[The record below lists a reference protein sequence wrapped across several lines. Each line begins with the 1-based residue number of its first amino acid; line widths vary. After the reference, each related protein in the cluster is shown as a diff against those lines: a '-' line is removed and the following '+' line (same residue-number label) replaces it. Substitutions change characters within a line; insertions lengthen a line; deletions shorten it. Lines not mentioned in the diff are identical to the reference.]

1 MVPFRH
7 YIDLLFAT
15 FTSSCGPWVC
25 LTSSVLLHLPESCCS
40 AHAVLC
46 LTLLHTARAMEML
59 QSAFPAPPWD
69 AMAAGKHSLTHGACR
84 PRAQCDA
91 CTKRGYGSTRAV
103 AWRGPSLPSI
113 TCSPESSTAETT
125 GIPSGGLQFGTGGD
139 SWGQAAPAG
148 PAALSSIRACA
159 GECMASKLIALFIC
173 LIKLERCHRGVE

>member
-1 MVPFRH
+1 MLNIISAAASPR
-7 YIDLLFAT
+7 ILLL
-15 FTSSCGPWVC
+15 SP
-25 LTSSVLLHLPESCCS
+25 CC
-40 AHAVLC
+40 AVLC

-69 AMAAGKHSLTHGACR
+69 AIAAGKHSLTHGACR

-113 TCSPESSTAETT
+113 TCSPESSTVETT

-148 PAALSSIRACA
+148 PAAIRACA
-159 GECMASKLIALFIC
+159 GECVASKLIALFIC

>member
-1 MVPFRH
+1 MLNIISAAASPR
-7 YIDLLFAT
+7 ILLL
-15 FTSSCGPWVC
+15 SP
-25 LTSSVLLHLPESCCS
+25 CC
-40 AHAVLC
+40 AVLC

-69 AMAAGKHSLTHGACR
+69 AMAAGKHSLMHGACR

-148 PAALSSIRACA
+148 PAAIRACA
-159 GECMASKLIALFIC
+159 GECVASKLIALFIC

>member
-1 MVPFRH
+1 MLNIISVAASPR
-7 YIDLLFAT
+7 ILLL
-15 FTSSCGPWVC
+15 SP
-25 LTSSVLLHLPESCCS
+25 CC
-40 AHAVLC
+40 AVLC

-69 AMAAGKHSLTHGACR
+69 AIAAGKHSLTHGACR

-91 CTKRGYGSTRAV
+91 CTKRGYGSTWAV

-148 PAALSSIRACA
+148 PAAIRACA
-159 GECMASKLIALFIC
+159 GECVASKLIALFIC

>member
-1 MVPFRH
+1 MLNIISAAASPR
-7 YIDLLFAT
+7 ILLL
-15 FTSSCGPWVC
+15 SP
-25 LTSSVLLHLPESCCS
+25 CC
-40 AHAVLC
+40 AVLC

-69 AMAAGKHSLTHGACR
+69 AIAAGKHSLTHGACR

-148 PAALSSIRACA
+148 PAAIRACA
-159 GECMASKLIALFIC
+159 GECVASKLIALFIC